1 MKVFGNIYKRK
12 KVLVIGHTG
21 FKGSWLII
29 WLKLLGANIAGYSLY
44 EHKKPNHFEKLKIK
58 KKIKHYKKDI
68 RDIDSLKEVI
78 YDFKPE
84 IIFNLAAQPIV
95 SESYVDPVL
104 TYSTNVM
111 GLVNLL
117 QIVKETSFVKNMVLI
132 TSDKAYFND
141 GRKSMYKENDLLFG
155 EDPYS
160 ASKSCSE
167 IVANSFYKSFYQN
180 SNCHICT
187 VRAGNVIGG
196 GDWAKNRLVPDLF
209 RNWTKNKIAEIR
221 NPNSTRPWQHVLEP
235 IGAYLL
241 VGKIMLERKKNLN
254 GQSFNFGP
262 KSDQNFSVNDLVK
275 LFQVKWKN
283 RKFKVLKRKSKF
295 KEEKLLRL
303 SNKKAK
309 DLINWCPVLNKNQFI
324 EFTLQWYKD
333 YPHNNTF
340 KYSSEQIYK
349 YLETAKE
356 RKLKWIK

>member
-1 MKVFGNIYKRK
+1 MKNFSSIYNKK

-21 FKGSWLII
+21 FKGSWLTI
-29 WLKLLGANIAGYSLY
+29 WLKLLGADVAGYSLY
-44 EHKKPNHFEKLKIK
+44 EHSKPNHFVKLNIK
-58 KKIKHYKKDI
+58 KKIKNFKGDITNIDKLKK
-68 RDIDSLKEVI
+68 KI
-78 YDFKPE
+78 YEFRPE

-95 SESYVDPVL
+95 SESYANPVL

-117 QIVKETSFVKNMVLI
+117 QIVKKTSFVKSMVLI

-141 GRKSMYKENDLLFG
+141 GRKSTYREHDLLFG

-160 ASKSCSE
+160 ASKSCCE
-167 IVANSFYKSFYQN
+167 IVANSFYKSFYQK

-241 VGKIMLERKKNLN
+241 IGKMMLERKKDLN
-254 GQSFNFGP
+254 GQAFNFGP
-262 KSDQNFSVNDLVK
+262 KGNQNFSVIDLVR
-275 LFQVKWKN
+275 LFQNKWKN
-283 RKFKVLKRKSKF
+283 KKFKVLKSKSKF

-309 DLINWCPVLNKNQFI
+309 NILGWSPVLNKNQFI

-333 YPHNNTF
+333 YPHKDTF
-340 KYSSEQIYK
+340 KYSSDQIHK
-349 YLETAKE
+349 YLEIAKK
-356 RKLKWIK
+356 RKLKWIR

>member
-1 MKVFGNIYKRK
+1 MKVFSNIYKRK

-95 SESYVDPVL
+95 SESYADPVL

-141 GRKSMYKENDLLFG
+141 GRKSTYKENDLLFG

-356 RKLKWIK
+356 KKLKWIK